1 MFFFLFPAHPFITQA
16 GLLQQSAANQL
27 QLQQQSAM
35 QSPSLSNQGGG
46 GGGGGTPTPTSS
58 AAQNVAAAFANLNSL
73 NGCGSNSTLNSI
85 NNQQASNSNQSGQ
98 QQLLIPIMQNLNDD
112 VSQYY
117 IY

>member
-1 MFFFLFPAHPFITQA
+1 
-16 GLLQQSAANQL
+16 
-27 QLQQQSAM
+27 M
-35 QSPSLSNQGGG
+35 QSPSLSNHQGGA
-46 GGGGGTPTPTSS
+46 PTPTSS

-73 NGCGSNSTLNSI
+73 NGVNGSNSTLNSI

-98 QQLLIPIMQNLNDD
+98 QQQQQQLLIPIMQNLNDD